1 MTKFVAIFLGI
12 NLLLV
17 GCSSNAPLTEN
28 QPGSVK
34 KVKTLRVQQGTV
46 TTIKNVA
53 VLGKKSNVGGTVGS
67 IAGSLLGSGS
77 LAGSL
82 LGSMIGGT
90 VGSSADRDLRKQ
102 PGQEITLKLD
112 NGEQVT
118 VTQLASSQF
127 RIGEK
132 VKLVQQDNQAKVVH
146 L

>member
-1 MTKFVAIFLGI
+1 MTKIVAIFLGI

-28 QPGSVK
+28 QPGTVK
-34 KVKTLRVQQGTV
+34 KVKTLRVQQGTI

-82 LGSMIGGT
+82 LGSMIVGT
-90 VGSSADRDLRKQ
+90 MGSSADRDLHKQ
-102 PGQEITLKLD
+102 PGQEITLRLD
-112 NGEQVT
+112 DGEQVT

-132 VKLVQQDNQAKVVH
+132 VKLVQQDDQAKVVH